1 MENGLEII
9 EVKDQNGMLLKR
21 HTRDLSKYYAAL
33 AEFQK
38 EEVSFL
44 ASAKNPHFKNNFA
57 QLPDMLTDTNRGF
70 YKVGLVQNYQLAGAY
85 IVITHFHLESGQFLE
100 TYTRIPAIES
110 DINKI
115 KGSITSMTRYA
126 VGGMTN
132 MGADADKDN
141 ADTTLAEKSVVEQ
154 KQSEPKQV
162 EQNQIEQK
170 VENKKTLPK
179 VNSPF
184 KK

>member
-21 HTRDLSKYYAAL
+21 HTRDLTKYYTAL

-44 ASAKNPHFKNNFA
+44 ASSKNPHFKNNFA
-57 QLPDMLTDTNRGF
+57 QLPDMLTDTNKGF
-70 YKVGLVQNYQLAGAY
+70 YKVGLVQNYQVAGAY
-85 IVITHFHLESGQFLE
+85 IIVTHFHLESGQFLE

-126 VGGMTN
+126 LGGMVN
-132 MGADADKDN
+132 MGAEVDKDN
-141 ADTTLAEKSVVEQ
+141 ADTHIPADKVVIESVNQEVKPKPTVLEK
-154 KQSEPKQV
+154 K
-162 EQNQIEQK
+162 
-170 VENKKTLPK
+170 
-179 VNSPF
+179 SPF
-184 KK
+184 KPSQK